1 MRCHGC
7 LEAYDYEGD
16 SKHHRGR
23 FKPPKPN
30 ELTEIRRS
38 PTVGHSMHHVG
49 SEILRCSMSIRL
61 LICLKFVFGAIIPVS
76 RIDTASISPARLLA
90 PCRCPILVFTAPI

>member
-76 RIDTASISPARLLA
+76 RIDTALISPARLLA